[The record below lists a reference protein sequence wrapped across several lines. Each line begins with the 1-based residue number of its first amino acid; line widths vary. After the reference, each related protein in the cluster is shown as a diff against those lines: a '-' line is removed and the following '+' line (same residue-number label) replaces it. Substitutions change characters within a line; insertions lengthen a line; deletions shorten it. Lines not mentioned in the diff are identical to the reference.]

1 MATAS
6 TNHATPP
13 VGGGNATLNNTQ
25 HTSSNKLEDQA
36 ATAALYVTKQ
46 NNRKS
51 KQGFEHLDDDN
62 RLSSA
67 GAAASLKYAKP
78 QDLPS
83 FPSVGLKRESAAGAA
98 ASIGWQNQK
107 TFEHWKPDPSASA
120 SAAAMLA
127 KDYKMAPLWQPEAS
141 SHGAKAALLA
151 HKTGGKV
158 GLWQP
163 QPTAWGNSAATQA
176 MQKGN
181 TLSPQLDYGHT
192 DLGRKGSLLAAT
204 GAMSRSRKRSDSTP
218 ASTTK
223 RELYPDEANAASN
236 ALKAAVSV
244 SNKNRSRITAEK
256 GGASPVVSMPREMFT
271 SHPPV
276 KVESEDQTRNDVLK
290 ASAVAMAKK
299 MYNQQQKQ
307 LDDYTKAQAAAA
319 QAHGR
324 RLSVDSDEEPVPMR
338 LNNLQEA
345 AQKLAQQRLSKL
357 NDEHAQAREYRDYY
371 ASSSPP
377 TSRLSIRGRTR
388 ARASSY
394 GNEDQE
400 QSNRIRAQMSMFS
413 SNISQI
419 DDKQRQRDREALLAA
434 AQRNVNKSL
443 HGMDERVFAD
453 TGKVAPSL
461 LNEWELK
468 AHAAAQ
474 AKSEARMENYGKVNI
489 GGGRFVDQ
497 SIVDAA
503 AAKNVQPV
511 LDELNEKAE
520 VERERQLALQLEK
533 ETQRRKAEQTKAREK
548 ESKEI
553 TKKLKQQEKDE
564 EKMRKADEKTAR
576 KEQHKSMEKRKSLAT
591 KSEPGEPITEDSA
604 VAAKATAHKESK
616 RPTTAPAE
624 TSSIPP
630 LRTSMEDQASLRM
643 REIAAA
649 ANSGERT
656 PLSPSPISPE
666 SSSKVKN
673 WLKNK
678 LHKRSSRHK
687 SVSNISDAGAAGTG
701 KEERGFVGGAALTGA
716 SANNSTTSLGQRSVR
731 DIALARADRGRRI
744 AGDGEVSSV
753 SSMSDMGVDVEADG
767 VRNGEEDFQE
777 ARDNFDEDLAPP
789 PPTFAVPKS
798 SSPVRL
804 PKFREEI

>member
-1 MATAS
+1 MATTS
-6 TNHATPP
+6 TNHTG
-13 VGGGNATLNNTQ
+13 GGGNAALNNTQ

-51 KQGFEHLDDDN
+51 KQGLEFLDGDN

-67 GAAASLKYAKP
+67 GAAASLKYARP

-107 TFEHWKPDPSASA
+107 PFEHWKPDPSASA

-151 HKTGGKV
+151 HKAGGKV
-158 GLWQP
+158 DLWQP

-192 DLGRKGSLLAAT
+192 DVGRKGSLLAAT
-204 GAMSRSRKRSDSTP
+204 GAMSKSRKRSDSTP
-218 ASTTK
+218 VPTAK
-223 RELYPDEANAASN
+223 AELYPDEANAASN
-236 ALKAAVSV
+236 ALKAAISV
-244 SNKNRSRITAEK
+244 SNKNRTRATAEK

-276 KVESEDQTRNDVLK
+276 RTDTEDQNRNDVLK

-324 RLSVDSDEEPVPMR
+324 RLSVDSDDEPVPMR

-357 NDEHAQAREYRDYY
+357 HDEHAQAREYRDYY
-371 ASSSPP
+371 ASPSQP

-388 ARASSY
+388 VRASSF
-394 GNEDQE
+394 GSEDQE

-419 DDKQRQRDREALLAA
+419 DDKKRQRDREALLAA

-443 HGMDERVFAD
+443 HGMDERVFAE

-461 LNEWELK
+461 LDEWELK

-474 AKSEARMENYGKVNI
+474 AKSEARMENYGKVDI
-489 GGGRFVDQ
+489 GGGKFVDR
-497 SIVDAA
+497 SIVEAA

-520 VERERQLALQLEK
+520 VERERQAALQLERD
-533 ETQRRKAEQTKAREK
+533 TQRRKAEQTKVREK

-553 TKKLKQQEKDE
+553 AKKLKQQEKDE
-564 EKMRKADEKTAR
+564 EKMRKAEEKAAQ
-576 KEQHKSMEKRKSLAT
+576 KEQRKSIDKRKSLTT
-591 KSEPGEPITEDSA
+591 KSEPGEPITEDSPTAAA
-604 VAAKATAHKESK
+604 VSPTSPAPQ

-624 TSSIPP
+624 TSSRIPP

-643 REIAAA
+643 RETALE
-649 ANSGERT
+649 ANAGEPT
-656 PLSPSPISPE
+656 PLFPSPTSPE
-666 SSSKVKN
+666 STSKVRN

-678 LHKRSSRHK
+678 LHKRSSRQK
-687 SVSNISDAGAAGTG
+687 SVTDTGTG
-701 KEERGFVGGAALTGA
+701 TEGKGFVGGAALTGA
-716 SANNSTTSLGQRSVR
+716 SANNSTTSLG
-731 DIALARADRGRRI
+731 RGRP
-744 AGDGEVSSV
+744 AETEVSSV
-753 SSMSDMGVDVEADG
+753 SEMSEDVGEAP
-767 VRNGEEDFQE
+767 RSREDEFQE

-789 PPTFAVPKS
+789 PTFAVQKS
-798 SSPVRL
+798 SSPVRV
-804 PKFREEI
+804 PKFHEEI